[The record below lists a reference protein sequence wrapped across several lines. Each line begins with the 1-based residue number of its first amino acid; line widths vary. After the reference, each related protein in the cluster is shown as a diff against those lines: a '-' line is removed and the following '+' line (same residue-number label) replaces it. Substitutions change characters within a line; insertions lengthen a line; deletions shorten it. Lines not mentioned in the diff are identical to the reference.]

1 MTRVKAGRVSAAGR
15 AEVRGGEE
23 AVGEVEGT
31 VATARAAEMEEAVM
45 AADRMWVGL
54 GEKRRPAEG
63 RVVET
68 AAVEMAVAAA

>member
-1 MTRVKAGRVSAAGR
+1 
-15 AEVRGGEE
+15 
-23 AVGEVEGT
+23 
-31 VATARAAEMEEAVM
+31 MEEAVM

-68 AAVEMAVAAA
+68 ATGRETAATAATAAVEMAVAAAEVGWVAVEMEVEM